1 MPESLPAVIITC
13 AVLREAIQKLLG
25 DQSTQVIVM
34 DYGLHLTPQKMRA
47 AIQEQLDGLSAPHL
61 VLIGFGLCGN
71 GLVGLKSRNH
81 TMVIPRIDDCVAL
94 FFGSR
99 TAYLREFQAEPGT
112 YYLTPGW
119 LECQG
124 EPRSEHLKYCE
135 KYGPEKAALI
145 TDALYGHYRKA
156 CFLALT
162 PEALTQYRARA
173 TEVAQFCSERW
184 DWQYKEVLGSDVF
197 IRRLL
202 GFARGGIPVDPLQDP
217 EDFVFIRPGEE
228 VRQEPFM
235 HQATIQE
242 ESDSCTTFTIK

>member
-1 MPESLPAVIITC
+1 MAESPPTVIITC
-13 AVLREAIQKLLG
+13 AVLREAIQKLLA
-25 DQSTQVIVM
+25 DQSTRIIVM

-47 AIQEQLDGLSAPHL
+47 AIQEQIDGLASPHL

-81 TMVIPRIDDCVAL
+81 TLVIPCVDDCIAL

-99 TAYLREFQAEPGT
+99 TAFLREFHADPGT

-124 EPRSEHLKYCE
+124 EPRGEHLKCCE

-145 TDALYGHYRKA
+145 TDALYGRYRKA
-156 CFLALT
+156 CFIALT
-162 PEALTQYRARA
+162 PEDLEQYRAQA
-173 TEVAQFCSERW
+173 TEVAEFCRERW
-184 DWQYKEVLGSDVF
+184 GWQYKEAVGSDVF

-202 GFARGGIPVDPLQDP
+202 EFARDGISVDARQDP

-228 VRQEPFM
+228 VRQQPFM
-235 HQATIQE
+235 LQATIQE
-242 ESDSCTTFTIK
+242 ESDSCTTYTIK